1 MTLPLSTPTDL
12 SRRSTLASQQEAP
25 AMQIP
30 TPSRPIVSFQ
40 DVTKSYGSFTVLDH
54 LNLDVAPVK
63 RSRSSAP
70 AARAS
75 PRCCG
80 C

>member
-54 LNLDVAPVK
+54 LNLDVAPGEK
-63 RSRSSAP
+63 LRSSAP
-70 AARAS
+70 AARAN
-75 PRCCG
+75 PPCCG